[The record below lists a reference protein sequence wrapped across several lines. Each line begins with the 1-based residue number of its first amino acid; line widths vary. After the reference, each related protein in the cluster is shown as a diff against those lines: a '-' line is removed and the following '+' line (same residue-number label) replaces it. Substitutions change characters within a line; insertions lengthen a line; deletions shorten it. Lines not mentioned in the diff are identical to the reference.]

1 MVFPGFSH
9 KNLHCLVVFRPTP
22 LKNDGVRQ
30 PEGWHPFFM
39 MENKIHVPNHQ
50 PAPFSIAM
58 FDDQGLS
65 FFTVDPTDLHPTMNF
80 VVDGSAFLM
89 PVSEILSPR

>member
-1 MVFPGFSH
+1 
-9 KNLHCLVVFRPTP
+9 
-22 LKNDGVRQ
+22 
-30 PEGWHPFFM
+30 M

-50 PAPFSIAM
+50 PSPFSIAM

-65 FFTVDPTDLHPTMNF
+65 FFTTDPTDLHPTMNF

-89 PVSEILSPR
+89 PVSEKKSSINQHTFTSYRSYNN